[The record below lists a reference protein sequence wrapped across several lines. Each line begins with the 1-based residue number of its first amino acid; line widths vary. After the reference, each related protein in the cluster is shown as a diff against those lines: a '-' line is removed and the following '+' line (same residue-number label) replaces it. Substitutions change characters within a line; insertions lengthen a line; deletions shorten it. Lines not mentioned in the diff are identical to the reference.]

1 MLSPEQQLLLS
12 DSANGVN
19 KISVGETSSVTP
31 PPRYSNREGCEV
43 CQMGVTH
50 SGAVET
56 PRLRSWWQ
64 PLRCS
69 PLIGQFIT
77 NDWCVQ
83 RLLHT
88 CCQVFTTGDFC
99 GCWSGNSYSTAASE
113 TTFFKF
119 QEDKNALF
127 SSTVKHITPGSC
139 IVQQSFI
146 TSHWAVPLYQLQ
158 YVLCSQ
164 GASLLTNMLSR
175 ACADMHALPLCII
188 VSPSTFLRVIVDAST
203 QIFQPINPLT
213 CSHTPSLQL
222 QTPSSPKASGGWESP
237 LLVRV
242 SITPTPYHHS
252 QISSVKWKGLCHNT
266 GIIPH
271 SSGTTMRAVSPAYII
286 IPDICKFCVMPF
298 FPP

>member
-1 MLSPEQQLLLS
+1 MT
-12 DSANGVN
+12 GV
-19 KISVGETSSVTP
+19 
-31 PPRYSNREGCEV
+31 
-43 CQMGVTH
+43 
-50 SGAVET
+50 
-56 PRLRSWWQ
+56 
-64 PLRCS
+64 
-69 PLIGQFIT
+69 F
-77 NDWCVQ
+77 NDFCTRVA
-83 RLLHT
+83 RF
-88 CCQVFTTGDFC
+88 FTTGDFC
-99 GCWSGNSYSTAASE
+99 GCWSGNYSTAASE
-113 TTFFKF
+113 TTFFKLL
-119 QEDKNALF
+119 EVKNALF
-127 SSTVKHITPGSC
+127 PAQLSTL
-139 IVQQSFI
+139 QQSFI

-298 FPP
+298 LPP